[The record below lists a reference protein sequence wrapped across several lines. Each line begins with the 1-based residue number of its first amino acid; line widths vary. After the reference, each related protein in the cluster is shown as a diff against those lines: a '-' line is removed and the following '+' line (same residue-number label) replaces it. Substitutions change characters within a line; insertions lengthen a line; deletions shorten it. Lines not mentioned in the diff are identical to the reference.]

1 MNKAG
6 IFYIVV
12 TYLLFLYGPWPYPV
26 ISSNLQIY
34 FLLLVLLTFLLN
46 SIIFNDL
53 NYKIFSTSAIIKNFR
68 YVFMLSICS
77 LVLAMIEYLSVFTDI
92 LSSIFSGNFGETYL
106 KMALT
111 DTTYFK
117 TPIYMFASVLVS
129 PFQYIMLGCL
139 FFYDLFPKKV
149 RVYIVIFS
157 ILYILRFLIF
167 GQLKGVIDVVGVFG
181 LCLLRREGFRI
192 YKLLFK
198 PQVIFLSIVF
208 GVIGFFIHTSRGYGL
223 EYGTFGYPLF
233 ITTERPY
240 FDNDSI
246 FESFYIFYE
255 LVARYF
261 GHGYYALSLAFTT
274 DFKPDLI
281 SFSLFLND
289 NFRELNMDTNES
301 LIKLL
306 GDEHGWD
313 YQKLW
318 HTQFL
323 WWISGFGFFG
333 AIIIIFFQQF
343 FILSLLSRAS
353 SKKINIIEIGILGAL
368 LINFIYMPLNNQIFY
383 NLQGVFSIFV
393 LTLLM
398 IINRLSK
405 N

>member
-6 IFYIVV
+6 IFYIIV
-12 TYLLFLYGPWPYPV
+12 TYLMFLYGPWPYPEA
-26 ISSNLQIY
+26 SSNLLNF

-53 NYKIFSTSAIIKNFR
+53 NYKSFNTSLITKNFK
-68 YVFMLSICS
+68 YVFILSILS
-77 LVLAMIEYLSVFTDI
+77 LVLATIEYLSVFTDI

-106 KMALT
+106 KIALT
-111 DTTYFK
+111 DTTYFR
-117 TPIYMFASVLVS
+117 TPVYMFASVLIS
-129 PFQYIMLGCL
+129 PFIYIMLGCL

-149 RVYIVIFS
+149 RSYIVIFS

-167 GQLKGVIDVVGVFG
+167 GQLKGVIDIVGVFG
-181 LCLLRREGFRI
+181 LCLLRREGFRV
-192 YKLLFK
+192 YKLLLK
-198 PQVIFLSIVF
+198 PQVIFLSILF
-208 GVIGFFIHTSRGYGL
+208 GTIGFLIHSSRGYGL

-233 ITTERPY
+233 ITSERPY
-240 FDNDSI
+240 FDDDSI
-246 FESFYIFYE
+246 LESFYIFYE
-255 LVARYF
+255 LIARYF
-261 GHGYYALSLAFTT
+261 GHGYYALSLSFTT
-274 DFKPDLI
+274 DFKPDFI

-289 NFRELNMDTNES
+289 NFRELNMDTNIS

-333 AIIIIFFQQF
+333 AIVIIFFQQF

-353 SKKINIIEIGILGAL
+353 SNKINIIEIGILGAL

-383 NLQGVFSIFV
+383 NLQGFFSIFV
-393 LTLLM
+393 LTMLMTTKRLL
-398 IINRLSK
+398 K